1 MKTNNL
7 GIQNLLNILTES
19 KTPNKTLK
27 TANSRLTLVSFKN
40 ELESLLL
47 TKTTPD
53 VQKNIKPIDKNKD
66 LEKLMQESEI
76 LSYLNLFLCFDNPKI
91 KIEASEDSTYLK
103 IFNNDKKKTVTF
115 DLKEL
120 MNNFDYFVKQKQNT
134 TTSNSNAQNE
144 VLTIKQALKIIH
156 NIEKDIELTKDDT
169 QTLLKAIDITTKN
182 VIKEVQKS
190 ITDTGSITPEQKK
203 YFEKMG
209 IKIDTIPIQSTK
221 EEIVNLITLQKDKEM
236 IIIPENQAIDDE
248 NILDNSVLIKL
259 SNNNQSYIDNI
270 NNLSEFIYF
279 DNNYTPLTNIKP
291 DIKGEET
298 SNTTLINS
306 SELEKIIVFLPKTES
321 NSTNAYINSILSLLE
336 ENENKSENSEKYE
349 KSITFEKFFFSTDNE
364 NNIVN
369 NNKNSPSQNN
379 YTNNFN
385 DNQNKTYFDIQKERK
400 QNYLSIEDLKND
412 LQTKKINLTEQ
423 ENSEI
428 LQTSI
433 RSSESNTNISYDITS
448 NYININ
454 NQTNNQFESL
464 TNIHQ
469 KNNFLSF
476 LNTDDLNTQIKD
488 VIITKNTEQ
497 FFNESFSVNVSPPNL
512 GKVDIQII
520 KNGEA
525 ITINLATESENA
537 KLTLS
542 KTVQSLVGN
551 LRDEGY
557 NPVDVKIFVHQ
568 EESEP
573 DYQHQQNQN
582 QKQHEEKRYK
592 QKEKDENPI
601 YTFEEF
607 LRSDLHV

>member
-47 TKTTPD
+47 TKTAPD

-91 KIEASEDSTYLK
+91 QIEASEDSTYLK
-103 IFNNDKKKTVTF
+103 IFNNNGKKVVTF

-134 TTSNSNAQNE
+134 TTSNSQNE
-144 VLTIKQALKIIH
+144 VLTIKQTLKIIH
-156 NIEKDIELTKDDT
+156 NIEKDIELTKNDA

-190 ITDTGSITPEQKK
+190 ITDKGSITPEQKK

-209 IKIDTIPIQSTK
+209 IKIDIMSVQSTN
-221 EEIVNLITLQKDKEM
+221 EEIVNLITLQKGKET
-236 IIIPENQAIDDE
+236 IVIPENQAIDDE
-248 NILDNSVLIKL
+248 NILNNSVLIKL
-259 SNNNQSYIDNI
+259 TNNDQSYIYNI
-270 NNLSEFIYF
+270 NNPSKFIYS

-291 DIKGEET
+291 DIISEET
-298 SNTTLINS
+298 FNTTLINS
-306 SELEKIIVFLPKTES
+306 SELEKIIVFQPKTES
-321 NSTNAYINSILSLLE
+321 NSNNTYINSILSLLE

-369 NNKNSPSQNN
+369 NNKNSSSQNN

-428 LQTSI
+428 LQASI
-433 RSSESNTNISYDITS
+433 HSSESNTNTSFDIVS
-448 NYININ
+448 NYTNID
-454 NQTNNQFESL
+454 NQANNQFESL

-476 LNTDDLNTQIKD
+476 LNTDDLNAQIKD

-568 EESEP
+568 EESDL

-592 QKEKDENPI
+592 QKEKDEKPI

-607 LRSDLHV
+607 LRGDLYV

>member
-27 TANSRLTLVSFKN
+27 TANSRSTLVTFEN
-40 ELESLLL
+40 ALESLLL

-66 LEKLMQESEI
+66 LEKLMQESEL

-91 KIEASEDSTYLK
+91 QIEASEDSTYLK

-156 NIEKDIELTKDDT
+156 NIEKDIELTKNDA

-336 ENENKSENSEKYE
+336 ENENKSENS
-349 KSITFEKFFFSTDNE
+349 KSMKNQSHLKSSSFQLTTKIT
-364 NNIVN
+364 
-369 NNKNSPSQNN
+369 
-379 YTNNFN
+379 
-385 DNQNKTYFDIQKERK
+385 
-400 QNYLSIEDLKND
+400 L
-412 LQTKKINLTEQ
+412 
-423 ENSEI
+423 
-428 LQTSI
+428 
-433 RSSESNTNISYDITS
+433 
-448 NYININ
+448 
-454 NQTNNQFESL
+454 
-464 TNIHQ
+464 
-469 KNNFLSF
+469 
-476 LNTDDLNTQIKD
+476 
-488 VIITKNTEQ
+488 
-497 FFNESFSVNVSPPNL
+497 
-512 GKVDIQII
+512 
-520 KNGEA
+520 
-525 ITINLATESENA
+525 
-537 KLTLS
+537 
-542 KTVQSLVGN
+542 
-551 LRDEGY
+551 
-557 NPVDVKIFVHQ
+557 
-568 EESEP
+568 
-573 DYQHQQNQN
+573 
-582 QKQHEEKRYK
+582 
-592 QKEKDENPI
+592 
-601 YTFEEF
+601 
-607 LRSDLHV
+607 

>member
-27 TANSRLTLVSFKN
+27 TANSRSTLVSFKN

-66 LEKLMQESEI
+66 LEKLMQESEL

-248 NILDNSVLIKL
+248 NILNNSVLIKL

-369 NNKNSPSQNN
+369 NNKNSANQNN

-423 ENSEI
+423 ENSDI

-433 RSSESNTNISYDITS
+433 HSSESNTNTSFDIVS
-448 NYININ
+448 NYTNID
-454 NQTNNQFESL
+454 NQANNQFESL

-568 EESEP
+568 EESDL

-607 LRSDLHV
+607 LRSDLYV

>member
-1 MKTNNL
+1 MKANNL

-19 KTPNKTLK
+19 KTPNKNHK
-27 TANSRLTLVSFKN
+27 TINSRSTLVSFKN
-40 ELESLLL
+40 ELDSLLI
-47 TKTTPD
+47 TKTTPE
-53 VQKNIKPIDKNKD
+53 VQKNIKPVDKNKD
-66 LEKLMQESEI
+66 LEKLMQESEL

-120 MNNFDYFVKQKQNT
+120 MNNFDYFLKLKQNQT
-134 TTSNSNAQNE
+134 NPNAQNE
-144 VLTIKQALKIIH
+144 VFAIKQALNIIH
-156 NIEKDIELTKDDT
+156 NILKDIELTKDDA

-190 ITDTGSITPEQKK
+190 ITDTGYITPEQKK
-203 YFEKMG
+203 YFESMG
-209 IKIDTIPIQSTK
+209 IKIDIMSVQSTN
-221 EEIVNLITLQKDKEM
+221 EEIVNLITLQKGKET

-248 NILDNSVLIKL
+248 NILNNSVLIKL
-259 SNNNQSYIDNI
+259 TNNDKSYIDNI
-270 NNLSEFIYF
+270 NNPSEFIYS

-291 DIKGEET
+291 DIISEET
-298 SNTTLINS
+298 FNTTLINS
-306 SELEKIIVFLPKTES
+306 SELEKIIVFQPKTES
-321 NSTNAYINSILSLLE
+321 NSNNTYINSILSLLE

-369 NNKNSPSQNN
+369 NNKNSASQNN

-412 LQTKKINLTEQ
+412 LQTKKLNLTEQ

-428 LQTSI
+428 LQASI
-433 RSSESNTNISYDITS
+433 HSSESNTNTSYDIAS
-448 NYININ
+448 NYINID

>member
-27 TANSRLTLVSFKN
+27 TANSRSTLVTFEN
-40 ELESLLL
+40 ALESLLL

-66 LEKLMQESEI
+66 LEKLMQESEL

-91 KIEASEDSTYLK
+91 QIEASEDSTYLK

-120 MNNFDYFVKQKQNT
+120 MNNFDYFVKLKQNA

-156 NIEKDIELTKDDT
+156 NIEKDIELTKNDA

-190 ITDTGSITPEQKK
+190 ITDTGYITPEQKK
-203 YFEKMG
+203 YFESMG
-209 IKIDTIPIQSTK
+209 IKIDIMSVQSTN

-248 NILDNSVLIKL
+248 NILNNSVLIKL

-291 DIKGEET
+291 EIKGEET

-336 ENENKSENSEKYE
+336 ENENKSENSEKYG

-568 EESEP
+568 EESDL

-607 LRSDLHV
+607 LRSDLYV